1 MMTPDSICVILPTT
15 ATSERAAC
23 LDRAVRSV
31 LSQEGVSIELV
42 VVANGP
48 QCDREI
54 LAELRRSRNV
64 RVVVVEQAS
73 FSQAIRLGRTLVNA
87 PYFAELDDDDELL
100 PQALAIR
107 LEYMEAAPSIDVV
120 ITSGFIRSGGFSV
133 VNISDFTRARV
144 DPVRALL
151 DSMWLVP
158 CAALYRTA
166 TVTADLFEEIPASL
180 EWTYL
185 ALLLALRKR
194 ISFVDKPTFVYNRD
208 TRNSLSKTKNWIVSQ
223 PAALRQMMR
232 LDVPADV
239 KSRLRTRYVS
249 ALHSASGAEL
259 NGGRRGQAWRWHLMS
274 LGHWCGWRYVS
285 YTRHLFGRYKG
296 GARA

>member
-1 MMTPDSICVILPTT
+1 MTPDRICVILPTI
-15 ATSERAAC
+15 ATSERADC

-31 LSQEGVSIELV
+31 LAQEGVSIELI

-48 QCDREI
+48 RCDPEI

-73 FSQAIRLGRTLVNA
+73 FSHAIQIGRSLVNA
-87 PYFAELDDDDELL
+87 PYFTELDDDDELL

-107 LEYMEAAPSIDVV
+107 LECMEAAPSIDVV
-120 ITSGFIRSGGFSV
+120 ITSGFVRSGGFSDI
-133 VNISDFTRARV
+133 NISDFTRVRV

-185 ALLLALRKR
+185 AFLLALRKR
-194 ISFVDKPTFVYNRD
+194 ISFIDKPTFVYNRD
-208 TRNSLSKTKNWIVSQ
+208 TRHSLSKSKTWIVSQ

-232 LDVPADV
+232 LDLPPDV
-239 KSRLRTRYVS
+239 KSRLRMKYVS
-249 ALHSASGAEL
+249 ALHSASDAEL
-259 NGGRRGQAWRWHLMS
+259 NGGHRGQAWRWHLMS
-274 LGHWCGWRYVS
+274 LGHRSGWQYVS
-285 YTRHLFGRYKG
+285 YTRHLFGRYDR